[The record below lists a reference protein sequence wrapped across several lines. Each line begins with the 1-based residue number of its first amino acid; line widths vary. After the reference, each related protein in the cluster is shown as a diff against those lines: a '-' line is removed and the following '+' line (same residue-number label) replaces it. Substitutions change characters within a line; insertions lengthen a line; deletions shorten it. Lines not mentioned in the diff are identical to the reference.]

1 MVKIE
6 HGYPRDQFVD
16 QCLVVLRMVGVARTE
31 VKLGNADGG
40 KEDVTPFYA
49 VDLLLNLGET
59 IREPVDDNSVSS
71 K

>member
-6 HGYPRDQFVD
+6 HGYPRDQLVD
-16 QCLVVLRMVGVARTE
+16 QCLVVLRVARVARTE

-40 KEDVTPFYA
+40 KEDVTPLYT
-49 VDLLLNLGET
+49 VDLLLNL
-59 IREPVDDNSVSS
+59 SS